1 MKNVFGTNLTLTL
14 FGESHG
20 AAVGGV
26 LDGLAPGIPV
36 DREAIEGKLALRR
49 PQGAISTARAMD
61 CPGALPSQN
70 SPAGTSAARPQ
81 RTGSNGPP

>member
-1 MKNVFGTNLTLTL
+1 MAP
-14 FGESHG
+14 EG
-20 AAVGGV
+20 AARRAVRERLVHVGV
-26 LDGLAPGIPV
+26 ACQRPSAASVVNASAATTFFPW
-36 DREAIEGKLALRR
+36 RR
-49 PQGAISTARAMD
+49 AISTARATE